1 MKVTQV
7 YEGHFDEITKL
18 AVVGTNIIS
27 ASLDGTIRI
36 WDTREAPKKLEIAK
50 VEEPKESSGLTEEEE
65 RELAELMGDDD
76 D

>member
-1 MKVTQV
+1 MEVTQV

-50 VEEPKESSGLTEEEE
+50 EEEPKESSGLTEEEE

>member
-1 MKVTQV
+1 MEVTQV

-18 AVVGTNIIS
+18 TVIGTNIIS

-36 WDTREAPKKLEIAK
+36 WDTREAPKKLEIEK
-50 VEEPKESSGLTEEEE
+50 VEEPKKSSGLTEEEE

>member
-1 MKVTQV
+1 MEVTQV